1 MSGFVLEG
9 GVTANCIDGTV
20 EFSDANGD
28 VADQPECIGI
38 FLYLSVTILGALMFD
53 HCVLAGSV

>member
-38 FLYLSVTILGALMFD
+38 YFFLRYNMAKLKINL
-53 HCVLAGSV
+53 